1 MREATSAAHW
11 VAAIAERIEQAKRP
25 LERDTESLH
34 LAMTHLTAA
43 FVCWLETD
51 KRLDRQ

>member
-1 MREATSAAHW
+1 VREATSAAHW

-25 LERDTESLH
+25 IERDMEALH

-43 FVCWLETD
+43 FACWLEAD
-51 KRLDRQ
+51 KRLDRR